1 MKNINKHFK
10 TLVLLLSVSLLF
22 TGCQEMTSK
31 MDEQLDNIN
40 KRAEDLDSAVN
51 RGLDKVENL
60 DSTIT
65 AKSKRIK
72 DLDSI
77 VRKTT
82 TRIDSLVNDRAE
94 DINRRLN

>member
-1 MKNINKHFK
+1 MKKVKQNLKIFF
-10 TLVLLLSVSLLF
+10 LLLGMSVIL
-22 TGCQEMTSK
+22 TGCQEMSSK

-40 KRAEDLDSAVN
+40 KRAEELDSAVN

-72 DLDSI
+72 NLDSI

-82 TRIDSLVNDRAE
+82 TRIDSLVNKSAKE
-94 DINRRLN
+94 INRGLN